1 MYRLSL
7 TAGLSRTVVSKN
19 SHFYWISVD
28 ILADGCIIHVSSLS
42 HLLKETK
49 MSINPRENITEQLEI
64 DSDAREEYQDF
75 LDECDDL
82 IDYEDLDDSG
92 WQDDGMW
99 DEC

>member
-1 MYRLSL
+1 
-7 TAGLSRTVVSKN
+7 
-19 SHFYWISVD
+19 
-28 ILADGCIIHVSSLS
+28 
-42 HLLKETK
+42 

-82 IDYEDLDDSG
+82 IDYEDLDDYDSDFDSFDDSG